1 MVIVIVQYRSN
12 TSSGNTITSTSTNST
27 SISGSGRRNNY
38 LSSNCGSRGGRPKE
52 SGSASFICL
61 DLCQLSVFMLKH
73 NL

>member
-52 SGSASFICL
+52 SGSASFMFRSLPTFSIYAET
-61 DLCQLSVFMLKH
+61 
-73 NL
+73 